1 MTRTL
6 SGSGAK
12 VISSASV
19 SGGSGASTL
28 KSVGTTVSYLDIEKA
43 LEAIGEKDLVNVS
56 VVL

>member
-6 SGSGAK
+6 SGSGPKA
-12 VISSASV
+12 ISSA
-19 SGGSGASTL
+19 GGSGASTL
-28 KSVGTTVSYLDIEKA
+28 KKVGTTVSYLDIEKA